1 MSTRCQ
7 VQVIE
12 INGSQNSSK
21 ITLYHHTDGY
31 PEYMIP
37 KIFEAYCYEDSD
49 HGNEGWIKGRAG
61 KVAGL
66 LCWADPGVFE
76 PEDHHRLHSD
86 IDYYYRLF
94 CNYSNDIKNVIWEIE
109 IYKRDWGVDELDI
122 NLPHDQ
128 LLDKLYK
135 RTERLFSGI
144 KNDDFKLI
152 QERQSIVD
160 LVKKY
165 NMNNF

>member
-37 KIFEAYCYEDSD
+37 KIFEAYCYEDND
-49 HGNEGWIKGRAG
+49 HKNREWIKGRAE
-61 KVAGL
+61 KVASL

-76 PEDHHRLHSD
+76 PEDHHTMRFD
-86 IDYYYRLF
+86 ISYYYRLF
-94 CNYSNDIKNVIWEIE
+94 CNYSDDDKHVIWEIE
-109 IYKRDWGVDELDI
+109 IYERDWGVDEFI
-122 NLPHDQ
+122 KNLNRDQ
-128 LLDKLYK
+128 FLEYFKKIREHLL
-135 RTERLFSGI
+135 SGI
-144 KNDDFKLI
+144 TINDFKLI
-152 QERQSIVD
+152 QNRLSIVD